1 MSKNLAKTFGGAAAM
16 ISLAGLAPAQ
26 VVPARRDSIV
36 TKVFVLP
43 GRMDSIL
50 IVAGRIARE
59 DYGSPAWIK
68 ATAALDSLIDLPMP
82 RFGMRGGMAPVTLR
96 AFARNG
102 WVGLNTQGP
111 AAQAIMDST
120 GARRVRY
127 FGYQDVVSVDPGSPA
142 EHVGIKPGDV
152 LVAYNGTDLIGHE
165 FNLSD
170 LFAPKKHVDL
180 SVRRAGEVKEYS
192 LIVAA
197 APLDVQRR
205 RLDMEKP
212 FLFEMPASGTI
223 VVSSDSGG
231 PVQIRAF
238 RTQGGR
244 GGPAV
249 GGFGQMRVLPQD
261 KMIVLSP
268 NGMFGAS
275 LTSVNDELS
284 KVAKLQKGVLVIDV
298 HEDTPAFRAGL
309 RIGDVIVTAD
319 DDSVATVSELR
330 DLVIRRFADRSVAL
344 QVVRKQKTKKL
355 VVSWDSP

>member
-1 MSKNLAKTFGGAAAM
+1 
-16 ISLAGLAPAQ
+16 
-26 VVPARRDSIV
+26 
-36 TKVFVLP
+36 
-43 GRMDSIL
+43 MDSIL

-82 RFGMRGGMAPVTLR
+82 RFGMRGGMPAVTLR

-111 AAQAIMDST
+111 AAQAIMDGT

-142 EHVGIKPGDV
+142 EHAGIKPGDV

-197 APLDVQRR
+197 APLDVAAPPHGYGEAFLVRGAGVRHHRREQRQRR
-205 RLDMEKP
+205 
-212 FLFEMPASGTI
+212 SG
-223 VVSSDSGG
+223 SDSRI
-231 PVQIRAF
+231 PSP
-238 RTQGGR
+238 GR
-244 GGPAV
+244 PGWP
-249 GGFGQMRVLPQD
+249 
-261 KMIVLSP
+261 
-268 NGMFGAS
+268 
-275 LTSVNDELS
+275 
-284 KVAKLQKGVLVIDV
+284 
-298 HEDTPAFRAGL
+298 GL
-309 RIGDVIVTAD
+309 RRV
-319 DDSVATVSELR
+319 
-330 DLVIRRFADRSVAL
+330 RSNESAAAG
-344 QVVRKQKTKKL
+344 
-355 VVSWDSP
+355 